1 MTKNRKDKTEN
12 DKIKSESTEIPVNDT
27 KEHQDKSD
35 IESDRSA
42 ALEKAAADWKEQFIR
57 KAAEFENYKKRTDAE
72 KADFFSYASEK
83 LLNELL
89 PVLDDF
95 DRIMKSYD
103 DKHDA
108 EDFKKGVDLVYAKF
122 KNTLEKQGLK
132 EMNSDDKP
140 FDVNLHE
147 AILQQ
152 PVEEAEANTIL
163 HTAEKGYFIKDK
175 VLRHAKVIVSTKPEQ
190 E

>member
-1 MTKNRKDKTEN
+1 MTKSRKDKTEHE
-12 DKIKSESTEIPVNDT
+12 KMKSEGTEIPVNGS
-27 KEHQDKSD
+27 KEQQKKTEVENDKTA
-35 IESDRSA
+35 E
-42 ALEKAAADWKEQFIR
+42 LERAAADWKEQFIR
-57 KAAEFENYKKRTDAE
+57 KAAEFENYKKRTDSE
-72 KADFFSYASEK
+72 KAEFFSYANER
-83 LLNELL
+83 LINELL

-95 DRIMKSYD
+95 DRIMISYD
-103 DKHDA
+103 EKHDA

-122 KNTLEKQGLK
+122 KSILEKQGLK
-132 EMNSDDKP
+132 EMESDSKP

-152 PVEEAEANTIL
+152 PKNEAEPNTIL
-163 HTAEKGYFIKDK
+163 HTAEKGYFIRDK